1 MNKKHLFLTAALMV
15 STIMLISCGQR
26 QAKNARTAETSS
38 TEAAA
43 TKADTS
49 VTEPTDTVMNKEIEN
64 PLYEIHTSMGTITVM
79 LYRETPLHLSNFENL
94 VKRNYY
100 DGILFHRVIPGFMIQ
115 VGDPLTKDPDR
126 ADEYGTG
133 GPGYTIPAEIKP
145 EFTHKKGAL
154 AAARRGDAANPK
166 RESSGSQFYI
176 VQDAQ
181 GCSHLDGQYTIFG
194 ETVDGFD
201 VIDKIAALPTDHR
214 DRPMKDVKIVSINK
228 VE

>member
-1 MNKKHLFLTAALMV
+1 MNKKHLFLTAAVMV
-15 STIMLISCGQR
+15 FAIILVSCGQR
-26 QAKNARTAETSS
+26 QAKNTQTGESTPVEATA
-38 TEAAA
+38 A
-43 TKADTS
+43 KADTS
-49 VTEPTDTVMNKEIEN
+49 VVEPTDTVMNKEIEN

-79 LYRETPLHLSNFENL
+79 LYRETPIHLANFENL

-133 GPGYTIPAEIKP
+133 GPGYTIPAEIKS

-194 ETVDGFD
+194 ETVDGLN
-201 VIDKIAALPTDHR
+201 VIDKIAGIPTDHR
-214 DRPMKDVKIVSINK
+214 DRPLQPVKIESITK

>member
-1 MNKKHLFLTAALMV
+1 MSKKHLFLTAALMV
-15 STIMLISCGQR
+15 SAIMLVSCGQR
-26 QAKNARTAETSS
+26 QAKNTRTDESSS
-38 TEAAA
+38 TETTA

-49 VTEPTDTVMNKEIEN
+49 VAEPTDTVMNKEIEN

-79 LYRETPLHLSNFENL
+79 LYRETPQHLANFENL
-94 VKRNYY
+94 VKRGYY

-115 VGDPLTKDPDR
+115 VGDPLTKDPSR
-126 ADEYGTG
+126 VDEYGTG
-133 GPGYTIPAEIKP
+133 GPGYTIPAEILP
-145 EFTHKKGAL
+145 QFTHKKGAL

-201 VIDKIAALPTDHR
+201 VIDKIAKVPTNYRDLPTQEI
-214 DRPMKDVKIVSINK
+214 KIVSITK

>member
-1 MNKKHLFLTAALMV
+1 MSKKHLILTAAVMV
-15 STIMLISCGQR
+15 FTILLASCGQR
-26 QAKNARTAETSS
+26 QAKNAQTVESSSIETAV
-38 TEAAA
+38 

-49 VTEPTDTVMNKEIEN
+49 VTEPTDTVMNKELEN

-79 LYRETPLHLSNFENL
+79 LYRETPQHLANFENL
-94 VKRNYY
+94 VKRGYY

-115 VGDPLTKDPDR
+115 VGDPLTKDPSR
-126 ADEYGTG
+126 VDEYGTG
-133 GPGYTIPAEIKP
+133 GPGYTIPAEILP
-145 EFTHKKGAL
+145 QFTHKKGAL

-201 VIDKIAALPTDHR
+201 VIDKIAKVPTNYR
-214 DRPMKDVKIVSINK
+214 DQPTQEIKIVSITK

>member
-1 MNKKHLFLTAALMV
+1 MSKKHFFLTAAAIVFSIAL
-15 STIMLISCGQR
+15 TSCGQR
-26 QAKNARTAETSS
+26 QAKTDKTAEETAARTA
-38 TEAAA
+38 A
-43 TKADTS
+43 TKSDTS
-49 VTEPTDTVMNKEIEN
+49 TIEPTDTVMNKEIEN

-79 LYRETPLHLSNFENL
+79 LYRETPLHLANFENL
-94 VKRNYY
+94 VKRGYY

-115 VGDPLTKDPDR
+115 VGDPLTKDSTR
-126 ADEYGTG
+126 VDEYGTG

-201 VIDKIAALPTDHR
+201 VIDRIAKVPTNYRDFPTREIKI
-214 DRPMKDVKIVSINK
+214 ISITK

>member
-1 MNKKHLFLTAALMV
+1 MSKKHFFLTALITAFAIV
-15 STIMLISCGQR
+15 STSCGQQKTKTGGTSTSTTATV
-26 QAKNARTAETSS
+26 QA
-38 TEAAA
+38 EAAP
-43 TKADTS
+43 
-49 VTEPTDTVMNKEIEN
+49 TEPTDTVMNKENEN

-79 LYRETPLHLSNFENL
+79 LYRETPLHLANFENL
-94 VKRNYY
+94 VKREYY
-100 DGILFHRVIPGFMIQ
+100 NGILFHRVIPGFMIQ
-115 VGDPLTKDPDR
+115 VGDPLTKDASR
-126 ADEYGTG
+126 VDEYGTG

-201 VIDKIAALPTDHR
+201 IIDKIAAVPTNHR
-214 DRPMKDVKIVSINK
+214 DFPQREIKIVSINK